1 MKSIISLFAAFTLA
15 LSTLAFAGESEDKV
29 LGIYKTEFSQYSPAT
44 CATARGYLYDGQLKG
59 LSYTVTQVI
68 MWDNVEYVI
77 VQDAMAEEYFYII
90 SAEGEVTETHHDDWD
105 AQLKNSSSSFYG
117 LIHNDPNDCGF

>member
-29 LGIYKTEFSQYSPAT
+29 LGIYKTEFSLYSPAT
-44 CATARGYLYDGQLKG
+44 CATTRGYLYDGQLNG
-59 LSYTVTQVI
+59 SSYLVTRII
-68 MWDNVEYVI
+68 MWDNVEYVV

-90 SAEGEVTETHHDDWD
+90 SAEGEVAETHHADWD
-105 AQLKNSSSSFYG
+105 AKLLNDSSGFYG
-117 LIHNDPNDCGF
+117 LIHNTPNDCQF